1 MGITLNPREIFT
13 IVRQLQDHTDSATYY
28 VRAVIRN
35 SRTDAVIKTIDL
47 FDKGSRRFTAPWDV
61 IADVGG
67 LGTFIDITTSVYTDS
82 AYTTQSGSYGDE
94 NETYLVYDRSKQG
107 SGGGSGG
114 WSPEVDYKKIKTML
128 DTAIKSI
135 KFPKFPEMP
144 EMPEIPEFPEI
155 EIDLSGISGQLEE
168 IKTMI
173 DAIPEAPKLDLE
185 PVLDAIIESED
196 RLIDAVSAL
205 PEPPATDLTP
215 VLEAIRGLDPSDTVE
230 ALKTVVS
237 KMETDMPDISEWANK
252 FKDQLKEFMYVTSGE
267 KKQTADPMERVSR
280 LINK

>member
-1 MGITLNPREIFT
+1 MGITLNPREVFT

-47 FDKGSRRFTAPWDV
+47 FDKGSRRFTVPWDV
-61 IADVGG
+61 IPDVSG
-67 LGTFIDITTSVYTDS
+67 LGTFIDITTSVYTDD
-82 AYTTQSGSYGDE
+82 AYTTKSGNYGDE

-114 WSPEVDYKKIKTML
+114 WSPEVDYKKIKKML
-128 DTAIKSI
+128 DTAIKDI
-135 KFPKFPEMP
+135 KFPKFP

-155 EIDLSGISGQLEE
+155 EIDFSGIVGQLDQ

-173 DAIPEAPKLDLE
+173 DAIPEPPPVNLE
-185 PVLDAIIESED
+185 PVLDAIMESGD
-196 RLIDAVSAL
+196 RVIDAVSAL
-205 PEPPATDLTP
+205 PEPPPTDLTP
-215 VLEAIRGLDPSDTVE
+215 VLEAIKGLDPSDTVE
-230 ALKTVVS
+230 ALKQVVS
-237 KMETDMPDISEWANK
+237 KMETDMPDIAEWATK

-267 KKQTADPMERVSR
+267 KKQTSDPMERVSR